1 MDWSQ
6 FDQAFAKCYSPE
18 MGRPGN
24 AIRLMVGLH
33 YLKYTF
39 DESDE
44 SVVERWVENPYWQ
57 YFCGYEYLQHE
68 CPIHPTSMVK
78 WRQRVGVERLESLLQ
93 ETIRIAVETKQV
105 SSQQLRKITVDTTVQ
120 EKAIAFPTDARL
132 YTKMILR
139 LANLARQRSLALR
152 QSYVRVAPHLL
163 KQQSR
168 YAHARQFKRA
178 AGCTRKLKHRLGR
191 LIRDIERKASHW
203 DSDLSLFIE
212 RAKRL
217 LEQTRD
223 SQGKLYSIDAPE
235 VECISKGKAHKR
247 YEFGCKVSVATTN
260 QRDWIVGVQ
269 ALHGNPYDGHTL
281 ASAVSQVER
290 ISRRAVTAIF
300 LDRGYR
306 GHDYT
311 GDAQVHITGQRSRHR
326 ASWTLRR
333 RKKRRAAIEPKIGHL
348 KSDNRMDR
356 NYLKGPEGDHIN
368 ALLAGV
374 GANMRKLLAA
384 FWRALW
390 KIRCSIDQIEKSKCM
405 SAQPFYL

>member
-1 MDWSQ
+1 MKPKQTPPPDTLHLFQASFQQILNLQHSLCRLADQVDWSQ
-6 FDQAFAKCYSPE
+6 FEQSFEECYCPE
-18 MGRPGN
+18 NGRPGN

-68 CPIHPTSMVK
+68 CPIHPTSLVK
-78 WRQRVGVERLESLLQ
+78 WRQRVGVERLETLLG
-93 ETIRIAVETKQV
+93 ETLRIALKTKQV

-139 LANLARQRSLALR
+139 LANLAKRQSLPLR
-152 QSYVRVAPHLL
+152 QSYVRVAPQFL
-163 KQQSR
+163 KQQGR

-178 AGCTRKLKHRLGR
+178 AACTRKIKHRLGR
-191 LIRDIERKASHW
+191 LVRDIRRKA
-203 DSDLSLFIE
+203 DSLDGDLGLFVE
-212 RAKRL
+212 RAETL
-217 LEQTRD
+217 LAQKRD

-260 QRDWIVGVQ
+260 QCDWIVGVQ

-281 ASAVSQVER
+281 SKAVSQVER
-290 ISRRAVTAIF
+290 ITRRAVTAIF
-300 LDRGYR
+300 LD
-306 GHDYT
+306 
-311 GDAQVHITGQRSRHR
+311 
-326 ASWTLRR
+326 
-333 RKKRRAAIEPKIGHL
+333 
-348 KSDNRMDR
+348 NFF
-356 NYLKGPEGDHIN
+356 N
-368 ALLAGV
+368 V
-374 GANMRKLLAA
+374 G
-384 FWRALW
+384 
-390 KIRCSIDQIEKSKCM
+390 
-405 SAQPFYL
+405 

>member
-1 MDWSQ
+1 
-6 FDQAFAKCYSPE
+6 
-18 MGRPGN
+18 
-24 AIRLMVGLH
+24 
-33 YLKYTF
+33 
-39 DESDE
+39 
-44 SVVERWVENPYWQ
+44 
-57 YFCGYEYLQHE
+57 
-68 CPIHPTSMVK
+68 MVK

-93 ETIRIAVETKQV
+93 ETIRIAVQIKQV
-105 SSQQLRKITVDTTVQ
+105 SSQQLRKINVDTTVQ

-139 LANLARQRSLALR
+139 LANLAKRRSLPLR
-152 QSYVRVAPHLL
+152 QSYVRIAPQLL
-163 KQQSR
+163 RQQSR

-178 AGCTRKLKHRLGR
+178 AGCTRKLEHRLGR
-191 LIRDIERKASHW
+191 LVRDIERKASHL
-203 DSDLSLFIE
+203 DDELSLFIG

-260 QRDWIVGVQ
+260 QCNWVVGVQ

-290 ISRRAVTAIF
+290 ITRRAVTAVF

-306 GHDYT
+306 GHDYI
-311 GDAQVHITGQRSRHR
+311 GDAQVHITGQRSRQR

-356 NYLKGPEGDHIN
+356 NYLKGPEGDRIN
-368 ALLAGV
+368 ALLSGI

-390 KIRCSIDQIEKSKCM
+390 EIRCFRGQIERCLCLRV
-405 SAQPFYL
+405 QPCLL